1 MAYYI
6 LESDV
11 PAAMAG
17 EIPLLDRYFI
27 LKVNKQVRN
36 LTVGKNDF
44 AEFKKLIREQN
55 KALLEGAT
63 SRARESLRKTG
74 ENITQE
80 FAINL
85 AVELNQVVPLTPHY
99 EEENAIAFSM
109 FVNYGVTS
117 EGVETETNI
126 VSGTFTTLNVSGR
139 VLSLNSYGQQ
149 EGLEWTRTAS
159 RDWGKR
165 VMESNTQPPPE
176 SPSGR
181 RFDWNEIMGKG
192 LAGALAGGLVALI
205 AMVFRRY
212 FWRR

>member
-1 MAYYI
+1 MR
-6 LESDV
+6 V
-11 PAAMAG
+11 
-17 EIPLLDRYFI
+17 
-27 LKVNKQVRN
+27 
-36 LTVGKNDF
+36 T
-44 AEFKKLIREQN
+44 
-55 KALLEGAT
+55 
-63 SRARESLRKTG
+63 
-74 ENITQE
+74 
-80 FAINL
+80 INL
-85 AVELNQVVPLTPHY
+85 AVELNQMVPLTPHY

-126 VSGTFTTLNVSGR
+126 VSSTFTTLNVSGR
-139 VLSLNSYGQQ
+139 VLFLNSYGQQ
-149 EGLEWTRTAS
+149 EDLEWPRTAS